1 MRWYTPESKPK
12 YEITTCFVCHHFY
25 DYIQILG
32 ITYDTKNR
40 RWMYDCLTEDGRVWM
55 DEDYVTYITLHPVQS

>member
-55 DEDYVTYITLHPVQS
+55 DG